1 MDDWAVKI
9 EALEA
14 SGLSLTELSEKTGL
28 SISALSDIK
37 QRRTAARTGMAYV
50 RLHELFTSLAKKRKA
65 A

>member
-1 MDDWAVKI
+1 MDDWAAKI

-14 SGLSLTELSEKTGL
+14 SGLSLTQLSEKTGL

-37 QRRTAARTGMAYV
+37 QKRTSARTGMAYV
-50 RLHELFTSLAKKRKA
+50 RLHSLFVAASKKRKA